1 MWQVYY
7 HLGEFERSMHHA
19 LGAGKHFDVFGKKT
33 EFVETLVA
41 KFVDE
46 YIKLRVKQIESI
58 AEKVF

>member
-1 MWQVYY
+1 
-7 HLGEFERSMHHA
+7 MHHA